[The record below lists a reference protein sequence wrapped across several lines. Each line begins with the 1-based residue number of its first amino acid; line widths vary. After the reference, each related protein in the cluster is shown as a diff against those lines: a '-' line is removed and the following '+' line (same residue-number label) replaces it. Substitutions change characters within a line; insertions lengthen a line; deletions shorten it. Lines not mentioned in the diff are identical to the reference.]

1 MLVVCL
7 VCCTCCSPLSA
18 ASSAAWWHA
27 CLAAITLEYQADKL
41 QLCWYLAAQEYAD
54 FIKQVEVDSAAA
66 AQQQAAEEEEEAA
79 GRREREDF
87 EQL

>member
-1 MLVVCL
+1 MCFPCPQEYADFIKQVEVD
-7 VCCTCCSPLSA
+7 SA
-18 ASSAAWWHA
+18 APHFCIHA
-27 CLAAITLEYQADKL
+27 LRLRWFFPVFSCP
-41 QLCWYLAAQEYAD
+41 QEYAD

-66 AQQQAAEEEEEAA
+66 AQQQAAEEEEEAT

>member
-1 MLVVCL
+1 MALPWLLTDVIECHGYSDPR
-7 VCCTCCSPLSA
+7 TCSFSK
-18 ASSAAWWHA
+18 
-27 CLAAITLEYQADKL
+27 QADL
-41 QLCWYLAAQEYAD
+41 PAPTPADALLALQEYAD

-79 GRREREDF
+79 GRRDREDF